1 MCYDKFINF
10 LKGRDISTCAR
21 RFVYVCTSSFAK
33 KKIIMSLLLF
43 GVVIF
48 SLSNSVMGGQL
59 DDILNK
65 RISDFSHDNGSGR
78 FILWE
83 AAFKYYVSNPYIG
96 IGAFNFSNYYE
107 FQFNEKL
114 YVHNTF

>member
-10 LKGRDISTCAR
+10 LKGRILAL
-21 RFVYVCTSSFAK
+21 VLVVLYMYVHLVLQK
-33 KKIIMSLLLF
+33 IKIIMSLLLF

>member
-1 MCYDKFINF
+1 
-10 LKGRDISTCAR
+10 
-21 RFVYVCTSSFAK
+21 
-33 KKIIMSLLLF
+33 MSLLLF

-107 FQFNEKL
+107 FQFNEKIICAQ
-114 YVHNTF
+114 YIFRNFV

>member
-10 LKGRDISTCAR
+10 FKGRNISACACH
-21 RFVYVCTSSFAK
+21 FVYVCTSSLQN
-33 KKIIMSLLLF
+33 KIMMSLLLF
-43 GVVIF
+43 SVVIF

-78 FILWE
+78 FTLWE
-83 AAFKYYVSNPYIG
+83 AAFKYYLTNPYR
-96 IGAFNFSNYYE
+96 NRC
-107 FQFNEKL
+107 
-114 YVHNTF
+114 V

>member
-1 MCYDKFINF
+1 
-10 LKGRDISTCAR
+10 
-21 RFVYVCTSSFAK
+21 
-33 KKIIMSLLLF
+33 MSLLLF

-96 IGAFNFSNYYE
+96 IGAFNFRIIMSFNLMKNYMCTIH
-107 FQFNEKL
+107 FRNF
-114 YVHNTF
+114 V